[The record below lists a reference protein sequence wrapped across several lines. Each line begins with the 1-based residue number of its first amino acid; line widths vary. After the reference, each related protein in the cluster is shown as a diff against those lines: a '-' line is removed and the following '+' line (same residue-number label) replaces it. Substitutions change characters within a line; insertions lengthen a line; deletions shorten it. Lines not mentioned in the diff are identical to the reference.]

1 VDPALPLRVSAGRP
15 VLSSLAS
22 SSLDVLDPSP
32 CSRLVASGGQDR
44 FVATDLLRLTVL
56 PANEASWADLQAV
69 FGVRGQP
76 ASCRCQGF
84 KLGWHDRHDTMPVE
98 ERMERQRFQTACGNP
113 DAPTTSGL
121 VGYLEGEAVG
131 WCAVEPRPA
140 YPYLTNQRT
149 VLRQRGEDQRD
160 ESVWALTC
168 FVTRVGFRHG
178 GVMRAMAP
186 AAVDFA
192 RERGARALEAY
203 PIVTEPGVDIPWGE
217 AHVGALDVLLE
228 AGFRE
233 VAHPTKRRY
242 VVRIDF

>member
-1 VDPALPLRVSAGRP
+1 MRVA
-15 VLSSLAS
+15 
-22 SSLDVLDPSP
+22 
-32 CSRLVASGGQDR
+32 VA
-44 FVATDLLRLTVL
+44 DLELEVV

-69 FGVRGQP
+69 FGLRGQP

-84 KLGWHDRHDTMPVE
+84 KLGWYDLHDALPVE
-98 ERMERQRFQTACGNP
+98 ERMERQRFQTACGQP
-113 DAPTTSGL
+113 DSPSTSGL
-121 VGYLEGEAVG
+121 VGYRDGEPVG

-149 VLRQRGEDQRD
+149 IMKQRREDAAD
-160 ESVWALTC
+160 ASVWAVTC
-168 FVTRVGFRHG
+168 FVTRVGHRHR
-178 GVMRAMAP
+178 GVMRAMAR
-186 AAVDFA
+186 AAVAFA
-192 RERGARALEAY
+192 RDRGARALEAY

-233 VAHPTKRRY
+233 IAHPTKRRH

>member
-1 VDPALPLRVSAGRP
+1 MAVTDRE
-15 VLSSLAS
+15 LA
-22 SSLDVLDPSP
+22 
-32 CSRLVASGGQDR
+32 
-44 FVATDLLRLTVL
+44 LTVL
-56 PANEASWADLQAV
+56 PANEATWADLQAV
-69 FGVRGQP
+69 FGMRGQP

-98 ERMERQRFQTACGNP
+98 ERMERQRYQTACDTPG
-113 DAPTTSGL
+113 AETTSGL
-121 VGYLEGEAVG
+121 VGYLDGEPVG

-140 YPYLTNQRT
+140 FPYLTNQRT
-149 VLRQRGEDQRD
+149 VLRQRGEDPSD
-160 ESVWALTC
+160 ATVWSLTC
-168 FVTRVGFRHG
+168 FVTRVGFRHR
-178 GVMRAMAP
+178 GVMRAMAG

-192 RERGARALEAY
+192 RDRGARALEAY

-217 AHVGALDVLLE
+217 AHVGAFEVLLA

>member
-1 VDPALPLRVSAGRP
+1 M
-15 VLSSLAS
+15 
-22 SSLDVLDPSP
+22 
-32 CSRLVASGGQDR
+32 
-44 FVATDLLRLTVL
+44 ATDLLQLTVL
-56 PANEASWADLQAV
+56 PANEATWGDLQAV

-98 ERMERQRFQTACGNP
+98 ERMERQRFQTACDHP

-121 VGYLEGEAVG
+121 VGYLDDEPVG
-131 WCAVEPRPA
+131 WAAVEPRPA
-140 YPYLTNQRT
+140 FPYLTNQRT
-149 VLRQRGEDQRD
+149 NLRQRGEDPVD
-160 ESVWALTC
+160 ASVWALTC
-168 FVTRVGFRHG
+168 FVTRAGFRHL
-178 GVMRAMAP
+178 GVMSAMVRAAI
-186 AAVDFA
+186 AFA
-192 RERGARALEAY
+192 RDRGAQALEAY

-242 VVRIDF
+242 VVGIDF

>member
-1 VDPALPLRVSAGRP
+1 M
-15 VLSSLAS
+15 
-22 SSLDVLDPSP
+22 
-32 CSRLVASGGQDR
+32 
-44 FVATDLLRLTVL
+44 ATDVVELTVL

-69 FGVRGQP
+69 FGMRGQP

-84 KLGWHDRHDTMPVE
+84 KLGWYDLHDAMPVE
-98 ERMERQRFQTACGNP
+98 ERRERQRLQTACDQP
-113 DAPTTSGL
+113 DAPATSGL
-121 VGYLEGEAVG
+121 VGYLDGEPVG

-149 VLRQRGEDQRD
+149 ILKQRGEDPAD
-160 ESVWALTC
+160 ASVWSVTC
-168 FVTRVGFRHG
+168 FVTRAGFRHR
-178 GVMRAMAP
+178 GVMTAMAR
-186 AAVDFA
+186 AAIGFA

-217 AHVGALDVLLE
+217 AHVGALHVLLD

-233 VAHPTKRRY
+233 IAHPTKRRY